1 MTHLRTDIATAML
14 SQGFVRKNELACT
27 NLADLDPESR
37 MNLLRVCVAGATGW
51 AGSALARGIVAT
63 ADMELVAAISRS
75 HAGKPLGEVIGMEGL
90 TTPIYG
96 TAQDALKT
104 EPDVFV
110 EYTKAEAAKFHILSA
125 LKNGAHVV
133 VGTSGLTNEDYE
145 EIHATAQEVNRGVL
159 AVGNF
164 ALTVVLLQKFAEMA
178 AKFIPHWEIIDYAYA
193 GKKDVPSGTARE
205 LANRLSKIREAELD
219 VPLDRIEGPRE
230 TRGARLQGTQVHSVR
245 LPGYVI
251 SIDAIFGMPD
261 QKLILRHESGT
272 SAEPYVNGALL
283 AIREVGKLVGL
294 HRGLDSVMKF

>member
-1 MTHLRTDIATAML
+1 ML
-14 SQGFVRKNELACT
+14 WQGFVRKNELACT
-27 NLADLDPESR
+27 NLADRDPESR

-145 EIHATAQEVNRGVL
+145 EVHATAQEVNRGVL

-283 AIREVGKLVGL
+283 AIREVGKLIGL